1 MNSSQIISLAYR
13 KAVTGQLL
21 SASLGQDVQE
31 YPSTLKEFCIF
42 YLKLLYDLQSAAL
55 QAVSQINSMCLCVY
69 LALEAMN
76 S

>member
-13 KAVTGQLL
+13 EAVTGQLL

-31 YPSTLKEFCIF
+31 YPSTLKEFRMF

-55 QAVSQINSMCLCVY
+55 QGVSQINSMCLCVY